1 MIIVSQDRTK
11 LINFDRV
18 EILGQ
23 DEDNRKRIGCGF
35 NNGTMY
41 LGEYK
46 TEERVK
52 EVLAEIITRYKNWEN
67 LKVGQ
72 PSGLCLPVYGM
83 PKE

>member
-23 DEDNRKRIGCGF
+23 DEDNKKRICCGF
-35 NNGTMY
+35 NNGTMC

-46 TEERVK
+46 TEERAT
-52 EVLAEIITRYKNWEN
+52 EVLQEIIVVYKYN
-67 LKVGQ
+67 
-72 PSGLCLPVYGM
+72 CLSDGFIAKGTYKM